1 MLITLLS
8 WLALKYFHAATR
20 HWRASTIFKVPID
33 LLSSFWFWAKLHT
46 PNLPPNITKQDQTWK
61 ELMTKQKNMCFSGYP
76 QLISTTLSPSHCH
89 AWLVTGTQD
98 PNHKFSW
105 PRPWGLRIECTCW
118 GTNFKKLL
126 KQTIHL
132 NLTWSLMQDQHNH
145 IIK

>member
-8 WLALKYFHAATR
+8 RLALEYFHAATR
-20 HWRASTIFKVPID
+20 HWRASKIFKVPIEHPE
-33 LLSSFWFWAKLHT
+33 LAAKHHQTGPNMKGADDKAEKHT
-46 PNLPPNITKQDQTWK
+46 
-61 ELMTKQKNMCFSGYP
+61 CFSGYP
-76 QLISTTLSPSHCH
+76 QLINTTLSPSHCH

-98 PNHKFSW
+98 PDHKFSW

-132 NLTWSLMQDQHNH
+132 SLT
-145 IIK
+145 